1 MPDAAWLEIPDF
13 TVRSVLDRYHP
24 ERLAPIFP
32 GITHNNQRRVT
43 ALFYYGFSQ
52 LSTSEFLKREMEMHE
67 TKIHL
72 LCGWSQIVIQKN
84 TFPLQ

>member
-1 MPDAAWLEIPDF
+1 MYRRGKSSLHALCGYSERIGREKKRTDNGAGIFSREV
-13 TVRSVLDRYHP
+13 VRS
-24 ERLAPIFP
+24 FF
-32 GITHNNQRRVT
+32 N
-43 ALFYYGFSQ
+43 YGFSQ